1 MTGCMCAVP
10 RAPAGTAPC
19 VPPIILAISAGDTDL
34 PPAVLTLISADPR
47 SAAPAAP
54 AVTLAAADDSDAE
67 ACLMPDLSLSSS
79 LGVWGGVRGSSLPP
93 GDSGPRPVSRFIN

>member
-34 PPAVLTLISADPR
+34 PPAVLTLISAAPR
-47 SAAPAAP
+47 SAAPAA
-54 AVTLAAADDSDAE
+54 TLAAADDSDAE

-93 GDSGPRPVSRFIN
+93 APGDSGPRPVSS